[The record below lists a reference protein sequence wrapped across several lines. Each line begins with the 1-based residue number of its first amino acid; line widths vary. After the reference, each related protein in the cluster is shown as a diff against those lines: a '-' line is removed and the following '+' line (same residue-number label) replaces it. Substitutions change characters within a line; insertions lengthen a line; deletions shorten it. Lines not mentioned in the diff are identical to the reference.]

1 MIVSNCLDEIKPE
14 NPKSLGAI
22 TLEEIELLQSIAKL
36 LYKTK
41 SVRKTI
47 SIIDSMTNAEYCIKH
62 SVPPEVMWNN
72 SDKTNE
78 EILSKHEQIPYSGC

>member
-14 NPKSLGAI
+14 NPTHLGST
-22 TLEEIELLQSIAKL
+22 TLEERELLQSIAKL

-47 SIIDSMTNAEYCIKH
+47 KLIDTASTYSSELINHITNHNQESY
-62 SVPPEVMWNN
+62 P
-72 SDKTNE
+72 
-78 EILSKHEQIPYSGC
+78 GC